1 MHQLTAQHLCVV
13 CPMGSLSRTLL
24 HPASARAGLR
34 VTFWWTGPHPVQDLM
49 IWITPPS
56 TRPNLA
62 TTCHFTPQL
71 RVPWPH
77 SHPSIPQYKT
87 FLPPNPILGSGKILS
102 VMGTVGGYG
111 TPCLPADSAWLV
123 MGVTCGTGTWALAPV
138 LSSLSARIL
147 ARELH
152 ARGPSYRLLRTITVA
167 NS

>member
-1 MHQLTAQHLCVV
+1 MPRPTDQHLCVA
-13 CPMGSLSRTLL
+13 CPMGSLSRILL

-34 VTFWWTGPHPVQDLM
+34 VTFWWTGPHPVHDLM

-62 TTCHFTPQL
+62 TTCPFIPQL
-71 RVPWPH
+71 CVPWPR

-87 FLPPNPILGSGKILS
+87 FSHPNPILNPRKILS
-102 VMGTVGGYG
+102 VTGTVGGYG